1 MKFIKN
7 NYHYFYLILSLV
19 GGTFT
24 FYYALLGIL
33 EHNGAFDGVEFIK
46 STWIENNYAKSITL
60 DFWTG
65 TIAGTFFILAEGI
78 RLKIKKLWTYL
89 LLTFFIGFAFG
100 FPLFLFVRHRQ
111 LLKTDLDLSSKKL

>member
-1 MKFIKN
+1 MKFIKT
-7 NYHYFYLILSLV
+7 NYHYLYLILSLV

-33 EHNGAFDGVEFIK
+33 EHRGAFDGLEFIK

-65 TIAGTFFILAEGI
+65 AITGTFFILVEGI
-78 RLKIKKLWTYL
+78 RLKMKQLWVYL

-100 FPLFLFVRHRQ
+100 FPLFLFVRHRH
-111 LLKTDLDLSSKKL
+111 LSNKI